1 MCITKIVSVDRST
14 NTCPNKQAQNMHE
27 KKNKALFKYLI
38 QIFARYIFRDFF
50 QILAKPKSLMK
61 WTLSNFNKENYQ
73 LIALLIIKLRKFR
86 KTYLIKQKLSQNIC
100 VIYMVSCPESLK
112 IQFLEASIYENG
124 HVFRQQKI
132 YHLMFAN

>member
-1 MCITKIVSVDRST
+1 
-14 NTCPNKQAQNMHE
+14 
-27 KKNKALFKYLI
+27 
-38 QIFARYIFRDFF
+38 
-50 QILAKPKSLMK
+50 MK